1 LWLVVGEVAVAVW
14 SFLPWVAAVALA
26 AGLGALGWLTD
37 LKSRRR
43 RDR

>member
-1 LWLVVGEVAVAVW
+1 LWLVVGEVTMTAW
-14 SFLPWVAAVALA
+14 SFVPWVAAFALA